1 MGSLCTWNTRG
12 YPQTT
17 QSIGSAREQ
26 RWVKDSPACDP
37 QTLYDVG
44 SPLGATAPG
53 YVIADYRYNALHWRV
68 RKVSDTSETLDCPAD
83 DSTTNTTPLTSEL
96 DQRRDLYYDA
106 SWRLIHEEID
116 DDFHPTSLATAEG
129 TGGGTEGD
137 TFNLTRVGQIL
148 WGVRYI
154 DDAVMR
160 QVSTAFTDTPPEGES
175 PAVLAVDWDDAIV
188 EEEGRTAK
196 RWWYLTDVQFSVV
209 GLIDPTWGSM
219 VVERVEYSPYGVPLY
234 QPATDFD
241 GDGDV
246 DVGDEFAFLDAWY
259 AQFGGSGIGPGPASA
274 DRDRSGVVGVA
285 DLFDFLDAWFADFPV
300 GGPGAPEGWI
310 SRKEVPPSM
319 GVQDGLLGPDNPVGY
334 CGYIH
339 NPETGDYTVR
349 FRHYS
354 PRLGRWIER
363 DPAGYVDARSLLQ
376 YSHGSPVRF
385 SDAVG
390 LCSCEDAAPAKTH
403 SSSSMH
409 MQLETVDSSPNLP
422 DIDHKIGGLID
433 VFQEAVRVRD
443 LINEVRAFRANTASI
458 EAALKKCVA
467 SGGFPVFWPGLN
479 FDRKWTSD
487 LYWSLDNGR
496 VECYASACDSL
507 GDLSV
512 ATRGYLQYYIAQR
525 DRSTVQRT
533 LDLISGYLT
542 NNCLGARLWTY
553 YRTREMDLARKC
565 VLEKLNKW
573 LSELRKAFA
582 TPIRDSSKA
591 K

>member
-1 MGSLCTWNTRG
+1 MLGRSYC
-12 YPQTT
+12 
-17 QSIGSAREQ
+17 
-26 RWVKDSPACDP
+26 
-37 QTLYDVG
+37 VG
-44 SPLGATAPG
+44 P
-53 YVIADYRYNALHWRV
+53 VIRRRIADYRYNALHWRV

-160 QVSTAFTDTPPEGES
+160 QVSAAFTDTPAAGEFPPILS
-175 PAVLAVDWDDAIV
+175 VSWDDAID

-219 VVERVEYSPYGVPLY
+219 VTERVEYSPYGVPLY

-246 DVGDEFAFLDAWY
+246 DVGDESAFLDSWY

-274 DRDRSGVVGVA
+274 DRDRSGAVDVG

-319 GVQDGLLGPDNPVGY
+319 GVQDGPLGPDNPVGY
-334 CGYIH
+334 CGYIN

-354 PRLGRWIER
+354 PRLGRWLER
-363 DPAGYVDARSLLQ
+363 DPAGYVDGINLYQYALTNPTAR
-376 YSHGSPVRF
+376 
-385 SDAVG
+385 
-390 LCSCEDAAPAKTH
+390 
-403 SSSSMH
+403 
-409 MQLETVDSSPNLP
+409 
-422 DIDHKIGGLID
+422 
-433 VFQEAVRVRD
+433 RD
-443 LINEVRAFRANTASI
+443 PSGRISI
-458 EAALKKCVA
+458 T
-467 SGGFPVFWPGLN
+467 PGLN
-479 FDRKWTSD
+479 PEERAVVETLWWPTRYCLWRAKEYALKVSKELGGGDGNKADAVRHCVFSCSMAHCQSGDKGID
-487 LYWSLDNGR
+487 LAKR
-496 VECYASACDSL
+496 L
-507 GDLSV
+507 GDAHEYGSKLPGGWNDQSRRLMDLHNN
-512 ATRGYLQYYIAQR
+512 AWGRRIAQFYK
-525 DRSTVQRT
+525 DQIKDGGCVS
-533 LDLISGYLT
+533 Y
-542 NNCLGARLWTY
+542 NCKEDCLKAYNAGVL
-553 YRTREMDLARKC
+553 MDLEKMSPVIDKHGNLDTLIMNNPEGKPDPTLPLPLPAEQWDPNPAEESIENMSEKQECKGKC
-565 VLEKLNKW
+565 Q
-573 LSELRKAFA
+573 
-582 TPIRDSSKA
+582 
-591 K
+591 